1 MKQKNLLLLLVAAA
15 LMASCT
21 FELFKPPAPA
31 AAPPADAADL
41 NRECSSLRADIASG
55 QHQQRNAPPTSS
67 SPVIAEA
74 AGAKAD
80 QKIEALK
87 ERYTSLGCAV
97 TAPEPSATKP

>member
-1 MKQKNLLLLLVAAA
+1 MKQTYRPVLVAAAA
-15 LMASCT
+15 LMASCS
-21 FELFKPPAPA
+21 FVLFKPTTPA
-31 AAPPADAADL
+31 AAAPADAADL

>member
-1 MKQKNLLLLLVAAA
+1 MKQTNPLLLAIAVT

-21 FELFKPPAPA
+21 FALLKPAPT